1 MAEPP
6 PEAHLRPDGSAI
18 KVDGDGQLI
27 RWTRRSDGSWRK
39 PERFPV
45 DSAQLAWITSEIKK
59 AEAESAAKAEAE
71 RAKAEAER
79 VEKEEALALEREK
92 AAAIRQQL
100 QLQLPPPWALTLREP
115 PEDAVAQADGSS
127 AEDGSFQVAVK
138 VGIATDIRLDS
149 NCLRMEPP
157 PSVPLVLWWSKT
169 CPYVQRVSIALLE
182 KGLDAQHRQAADIH
196 GGLEDGTFLLR
207 REQVADGQTAD
218 GEGEA
223 SAPGSIALIG
233 SQVIVEYLDE
243 EFGGAGRRLLP
254 ACAAERAQA
263 RLFLQAFER
272 ALMPCE
278 AELLAAR
285 RQDEFVA
292 ASGRLDDA
300 LKTLEAALT
309 MYSVGLG
316 PFLIG
321 EYFGFVEVLCAPFLQ
336 RLVTLLPLL
345 RNISVIERTIG
356 LSRLSSWVAAV
367 VGRPSVVA
375 TYDLEA
381 VAEVMLRA
389 VTTLEEK
396 ESSAELRA
404 RARAFLPYSTL
415 C

>member
-1 MAEPP
+1 MADDSLNSVSLERFIIAGIECEPGLHGAYEPERSALP
-6 PEAHLRPDGSAI
+6 PTSGWTPTVCALPSEVP
-18 KVDGDGQLI
+18 QL
-27 RWTRRSDGSWRK
+27 TPEQGTSDG
-39 PERFPV
+39 
-45 DSAQLAWITSEIKK
+45 TGNNNN
-59 AEAESAAKAEAE
+59 
-71 RAKAEAER
+71 
-79 VEKEEALALEREK
+79 
-92 AAAIRQQL
+92 QQ
-100 QLQLPPPWALTLREP
+100 AS
-115 PEDAVAQADGSS
+115 DGTPNY
-127 AEDGSFQVAVK
+127 EG
-138 VGIATDIRLDS
+138 
-149 NCLRMEPP
+149 MEPP

-196 GGLEDGTFLLR
+196 GGLEDAFLAAFQRACPDRQRRPAIPVLEHR
-207 REQVADGQTAD
+207 REQAD